1 LGFKFVSRFI
11 IFCKYVH
18 TRLIEFF
25 KDWASKEGTNSNN
38 KIVLKKYLTQQDI
51 ANLICIKRQS
61 AAALYKDL
69 KQKEDFV

>member
-1 LGFKFVSRFI
+1 M
-11 IFCKYVH
+11 
-18 TRLIEFF
+18 

-38 KIVLKKYLTQQDI
+38 KIVLNKYLTIQDI

-61 AAALYKDL
+61 VAALYKDL